1 MYDKYTKLLVAM
13 EMDNL
18 AFAESDGVKYN
29 DEEKKDLIGKFL
41 SIQKNRLSDLF
52 SEDLLESKRIMDL
65 SKEELELEVVTV
77 LTVVPTDLTDTL
89 KAQWEDYKSRVK
101 DARIDISLADE
112 SFDEL
117 DKEEKDIDLDLVK
130 PKIKINNLM
139 EFLSKFKINLERLQL
154 FYTELE
160 RCKTDM
166 VEFISMVGKVTNCD
180 VALTMCRL
188 ITIGMDI
195 LRSNI
200 AIYVEYISE
209 IMDCIDD

>member
-29 DEEKKDLIGKFL
+29 DEEKKELIGKFL

-52 SEDLLESKRIMDL
+52 SEDLLESKRMMDL

-89 KAQWEDYKSRVK
+89 KAEWEDYKSRVK

>member
-52 SEDLLESKRIMDL
+52 SEDLLESKRMMDL
-65 SKEELELEVVTV
+65 SKDELELEVVTV

-89 KAQWEDYKSRVK
+89 KAEWEDYKSRVK

>member
-52 SEDLLESKRIMDL
+52 SEDLLESKRMMDL

-89 KAQWEDYKSRVK
+89 KAEWEDYKNRVK

-112 SFDEL
+112 SYDEL

-209 IMDCIDD
+209 IMDCIDG

>member
-29 DEEKKDLIGKFL
+29 DEEKKDLVDKFL
-41 SIQKNRLSDLF
+41 AIQKNRLSDLF
-52 SEDLLESKRIMDL
+52 SEDLLESKRMMDL

-89 KAQWEDYKSRVK
+89 KAEWEDYKSRVK

-166 VEFISMVGKVTNCD
+166 VEFISMVGKVTNSD

>member
-52 SEDLLESKRIMDL
+52 SQDLLESKRMMDL

-89 KAQWEDYKSRVK
+89 KAEWEDYKSRVK

-130 PKIKINNLM
+130 PKVKINNLM

>member
-1 MYDKYTKLLVAM
+1 MYDKYTKLLVSM

-29 DEEKKDLIGKFL
+29 DEEKKELINKFL

-52 SEDLLESKRIMDL
+52 SEDLLESKRMMDL
-65 SKEELELEVVTV
+65 SKEELELEVVTI

-89 KAQWEDYKSRVK
+89 KAEWEDYKSRVK

-112 SFDEL
+112 SYDEL

-166 VEFISMVGKVTNCD
+166 VEFISMVGKVTNPD

>member
-41 SIQKNRLSDLF
+41 SIQKNRLSELF

-89 KAQWEDYKSRVK
+89 KAEWEDYKSRVK

-117 DKEEKDIDLDLVK
+117 DKDDKDIDLDLIK

-166 VEFISMVGKVTNCD
+166 VEFISMVSRVTNTD
-180 VALTMCRL
+180 VALIMCRL

>member
-29 DEEKKDLIGKFL
+29 DEEKKDLVDKFL
-41 SIQKNRLSDLF
+41 AIQKNRLSDLF

-112 SFDEL
+112 SYDEL

>member
-52 SEDLLESKRIMDL
+52 SQDLLESKRMMDL

-89 KAQWEDYKSRVK
+89 KAEWEDYKSRVK

>member
-29 DEEKKDLIGKFL
+29 DEEKKDLVDKFL
-41 SIQKNRLSDLF
+41 AIQKNRLSDLF
-52 SEDLLESKRIMDL
+52 SEDLLESKRMMDL

-89 KAQWEDYKSRVK
+89 KAEWEDYKSRVK

-112 SFDEL
+112 SYDEL

-166 VEFISMVGKVTNCD
+166 AEFISMVGKVTNCD